1 MIFFFNFTGKIIGY
15 IFFKFSISRENNSLF
30 TFFQQSS
37 SSQDIYEDF
46 QTTNQHMQQEIL
58 SLKTYIGQQQM
69 VNATLQQQL
78 QGVGGI

>member
-1 MIFFFNFTGKIIGY
+1 MISRGKNRLHFFQIFNFTGK
-15 IFFKFSISRENNSLF
+15 NSLF
-30 TFFQQSS
+30 TFFQQS